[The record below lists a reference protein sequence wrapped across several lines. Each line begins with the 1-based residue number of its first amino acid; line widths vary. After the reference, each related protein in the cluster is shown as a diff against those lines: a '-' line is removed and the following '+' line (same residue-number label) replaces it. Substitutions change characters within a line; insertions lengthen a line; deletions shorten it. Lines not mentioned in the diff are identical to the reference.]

1 MTFPNRDEPSCS
13 EAKWGFRGVRF
24 LAEVQIDAANG
35 RIARQLQSVCH
46 DTAVSFASNIMMNE
60 KLSDLVLKLQKRL
73 QFFWNFYVGTC
84 LAILAFLAAI
94 TDKTPNVAGIL

>member
-1 MTFPNRDEPSCS
+1 
-13 EAKWGFRGVRF
+13 
-24 LAEVQIDAANG
+24 
-35 RIARQLQSVCH
+35 
-46 DTAVSFASNIMMNE
+46 MNE
-60 KLSDLVLKLQKRL
+60 KLSDLVLKLQERL